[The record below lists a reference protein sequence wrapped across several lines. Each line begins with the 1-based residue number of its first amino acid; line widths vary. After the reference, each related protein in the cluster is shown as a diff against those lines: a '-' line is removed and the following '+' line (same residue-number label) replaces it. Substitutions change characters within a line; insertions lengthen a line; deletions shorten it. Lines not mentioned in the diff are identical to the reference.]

1 MNYSDICKAFY
12 RKNQCWGFKK
22 LKTQAEIGEIFIKL
36 ALTEESTAVLMLQ
49 PDTFRKWFSGTNPP
63 NFEAWK
69 YFRKDYQEEKYVQD
83 LMEIFNDK
91 NLEAVAEM
99 LQIEIHSGK
108 TVEKRKLATAIA
120 RQMNSLANEASEDV
134 LVTEY
139 SSDDLKVDFKDY
151 VVKATERYNVM
162 RLIGGQEVPLEDY
175 FICNTLGDS
184 QRQNGNRKNF
194 KGALVEDAT
203 VEKVRNVY
211 EKRHTDNR
219 KCIFIG
225 SGGSGKTLMLQH
237 LFLDAAVR
245 YPDTGVL
252 PIFLE
257 LRYFKNSDDIMSF
270 LVDTVS
276 QKDPTFNTFVADR
289 LLKSKKCVLLMD
301 GLDEIDPSDIK
312 AFHNMMEAFTDKYKD
327 AQVIVTSRMC
337 DATGGLHGYVPLYV
351 WPFDKEQAG
360 RLVDKILIAEG
371 KPEIKDEVMEYLLNG
386 FIGSDG
392 VFASHPMLLT
402 FVCRNYR
409 SFDKFHND
417 HAKFYQEAYKALL
430 SGHDKNKKPYERIF
444 HGVDDADQFTIVFKE
459 FCAKTF
465 QSAAF
470 QFDSESF
477 NKYYTQLT
485 SYKQFKNPYKM
496 SEEHFRQDTCS
507 TACMLYEQDLDI
519 FYIDPGF
526 QEFLF
531 AEYYSAAEE
540 DVTIELRKALKSRK
554 AADYSKLDAFKMLYD
569 KAKFKIDKCVFLPI
583 LNDIFK
589 EKYSEKE
596 AFIQF
601 LIEGFEKVEVAIIDK
616 ELVDRVTTD
625 NGLKDYRYVDVKN
638 EPSNVIM
645 SFMLQEKGLPLTC
658 SFRGYDKEIMEQLS
672 GGKALS
678 VEFVNDPR
686 TKERVAILSNNPW
699 NEDVAFVENFQNE
712 REREISRSDVLYM
725 QTAPAIDFN
734 KGDVVFAPMGYA
746 YEIDPFDI
754 EEEPNKFDLLLEAM
768 MKKGNSFYRV
778 FLGLKEFHKE
788 LRREQRRVGR

>member
-1 MNYSDICKAFY
+1 MQLLN
-12 RKNQCWGFKK
+12 
-22 LKTQAEIGEIFIKL
+22 
-36 ALTEESTAVLMLQ
+36 
-49 PDTFRKWFSGTNPP
+49 
-63 NFEAWK
+63 
-69 YFRKDYQEEKYVQD
+69 
-83 LMEIFNDK
+83 
-91 NLEAVAEM
+91 
-99 LQIEIHSGK
+99 
-108 TVEKRKLATAIA
+108 
-120 RQMNSLANEASEDV
+120 
-134 LVTEY
+134 
-139 SSDDLKVDFKDY
+139 
-151 VVKATERYNVM
+151 
-162 RLIGGQEVPLEDY
+162 
-175 FICNTLGDS
+175 
-184 QRQNGNRKNF
+184 
-194 KGALVEDAT
+194 
-203 VEKVRNVY
+203 KVRNVY

-219 KCIFIG
+219 KCVFIG

-237 LFLDAAVR
+237 LFLDAAER

-252 PIFLE
+252 PVFLE
-257 LRYFKNSDDIMSF
+257 LRYFKNSDNIMSF

-276 QKDPTFNTFVADR
+276 QKDSTFNTSVADR
-289 LLKSKKCVLLMD
+289 LLKSKKCILLMD

-312 AFHNMMEAFTDKYKD
+312 AFHNTLEAFTDKYKD

-360 RLVDKILIAEG
+360 RLVDKILTAEG
-371 KPEIKDEVMEYLLNG
+371 KPEIKDHVMEYLLNG

-430 SGHDKNKKPYERIF
+430 SGHDKNKKPYERVF

-531 AEYYSAAEE
+531 AEYYSTAEE

-569 KAKFKIDKCVFLPI
+569 KAKLKIDMCVFLPI

-601 LIEGFEKVEVAIIDK
+601 LIEGFEKVEVAVIDK
-616 ELVDRVTTD
+616 ELVDRVITA
-625 NGLKDYRYVDVKN
+625 NRLSDYRYVDVKN

-645 SFMLQEKGLPLTC
+645 SFMLQEKGLSPTC
-658 SFRGYDKEIMEQLS
+658 SFRGYGKEIMEQLS
-672 GGKALS
+672 GGEILS
-678 VEFVNDPR
+678 AKLGNAPR
-686 TKERVAILSNNPW
+686 TNERVAILINNHW
-699 NEDVAFVENFQNE
+699 NEKIS
-712 REREISRSDVLYM
+712 EISKIRDILNTEMASAIDVLLKF
-725 QTAPAIDFN
+725 TEDNILSVPL
-734 KGDVVFAPMGYA
+734 GYA
-746 YEIDPFDI
+746 YEINPFDI
-754 EEEPNKFDLLLEAM
+754 EDEPNKFDLLLEAM
-768 MKKGNSFYRV
+768 MKDGNTFYSA
-778 FLGLKEFHKE
+778 FLGLQEFHKE
-788 LRREQRRVGR
+788 LRREQRRAGR

>member
-1 MNYSDICKAFY
+1 MNYSNICKAFY

-36 ALTEESTAVLMLQ
+36 ALTEESMSVLTLQ
-49 PDTFRKWFSGTNPP
+49 PGTFIKWFKGTNPP
-63 NFEAWK
+63 NPEAWEC
-69 YFRKDYQEEKYVQD
+69 FRKDYEEERYVQN

-91 NLEAVAEM
+91 NLEAVAEE
-99 LQIEIHSGK
+99 LQIEIHNGK
-108 TVEKRKLATAIA
+108 TVEKRKFATAIA
-120 RQMNSLANEASEDV
+120 KQMSSIANEESEDI
-134 LVTEY
+134 LAMEY
-139 SSDDLKVDFKDY
+139 SSDNLKVDFKDY
-151 VVKATERYNVM
+151 ITKATKRYDAM
-162 RLIGGQEVPLEDY
+162 RLIGGREVPLEKY
-175 FICNTLGDS
+175 FICNTLGDA

-203 VEKVRNVY
+203 IEKVRNVY
-211 EKRHTDNR
+211 EKRHTDGR
-219 KCIFIG
+219 MCKIIG

-237 LFLDAAVR
+237 LFLDAAER

-257 LRYFKNSDDIMSF
+257 LRYFKNSDTIMSF

-276 QKDPTFNTFVADR
+276 QKDSTFDVSAAER
-289 LLKSKKCVLLMD
+289 LLKLGKCVLLMD
-301 GLDEIDPSDIK
+301 GFDEIDPSDIDVFQTK
-312 AFHNMMEAFTDKYKD
+312 LETFTDRYQD

-337 DATGGLHGYVPLYV
+337 DALSGLHGYVELYV
-351 WPFDKEQAG
+351 WPFDQEQAG
-360 RLVDKILIAEG
+360 RLVDKILVAEG
-371 KPEIKDEVMEYLLNG
+371 KPEIKEQVMEYLQNG
-386 FIGSDG
+386 FVGKDG

-402 FVCRNYR
+402 FVCRNYK
-409 SFDKFHND
+409 SFDVFHND

-601 LIEGFEKVEVAIIDK
+601 LIEGFEKVEFAIIDK

-625 NGLKDYRYVDVKN
+625 NGLRNYRYVDVKN

-658 SFRGYDKEIMEQLS
+658 SFRGYGKEIMEQLS
-672 GGKALS
+672 GGKLLS
-678 VEFVNDPR
+678 VEFVNDPW
-686 TKERVAILSNNPW
+686 TKERVAVLSNNPW
-699 NEDVAFVENFQNE
+699 SDDVPFIENFQNVK
-712 REREISRSDVLYM
+712 EREISRSDILYM
-725 QTAPAIDFN
+725 QVAPAIDFT
-734 KGDVVFAPMGYA
+734 KGNVVFSPMGYA

>member
-22 LKTQAEIGEIFIKL
+22 LKTQAEIGEVFIKI
-36 ALTEESTAVLMLQ
+36 ALTEDSVAVLTLQ
-49 PDTFRKWFSGTNPP
+49 PDTFRKWFSGANPP
-63 NFEAWK
+63 NPEVWECFC
-69 YFRKDYQEEKYVQD
+69 KDYQEEKYVQD

-91 NLEAVAEM
+91 NLEAVAEK

-120 RQMNSLANEASEDV
+120 RRIHSLANKVSGDI

-139 SSDDLKVDFKDY
+139 SSDDFKEGFKDY
-151 VVKATERYNVM
+151 IVKATERYNVM
-162 RLIGGQEVPLEDY
+162 RLIGGHEVPLEDY

-184 QRQNGNRKNF
+184 QRHNGNRRNF

-203 VEKVRNVY
+203 VEKVRSVY

-219 KCIFIG
+219 KCVFIG

-237 LFLDAAVR
+237 LFLDAAER
-245 YPDTGVL
+245 YPYTGVL

-270 LVDTVS
+270 LVNTVS
-276 QKDPTFNTFVADR
+276 QKDSTFNTSAADQ

-301 GLDEIDPSDIK
+301 GLDEIDPSDIRT
-312 AFHNMMEAFTDKYKD
+312 FHNTLEAFTDKYKD

-337 DATGGLHGYVPLYV
+337 DAINGLHGFVKLYV

-360 RLVDKILIAEG
+360 RLVDKILTAEG
-371 KPEIKDEVMEYLLNG
+371 KPEIKEQVMEYLLNG
-386 FIGSDG
+386 FIGRDG

-402 FVCRNYR
+402 FVCRNYK

-417 HAKFYQEAYKALL
+417 HAKFYQEAYKAIL

-465 QSAAF
+465 QNAVF

-477 NKYYTQLT
+477 SMYYTQLT
-485 SYKQFKNPYKM
+485 SYKQFENPYKM
-496 SEEHFRQDTCS
+496 SEEHFLQDTCS

-519 FYIDPGF
+519 LFIDPGF

-531 AEYYSAAEE
+531 AEYYSAVEE
-540 DVTIELRKALKSRK
+540 DVTIELGQALKSRK
-554 AADYSKLDAFKMLYD
+554 AADYNKLDAFRMLYD
-569 KAKFKIDKCVFLPI
+569 KAKAKMDKCVFLPI
-583 LNDIFK
+583 LNNIFK
-589 EKYSEKE
+589 EKYSDKE
-596 AFIQF
+596 AFIHF
-601 LIEGFEKVEVAIIDK
+601 LLEGFKTVQVAIIDK
-616 ELVDRVTTD
+616 ELVDRMTSA
-625 NGLKDYRYVDVKN
+625 NELSGYRYGDVEN
-638 EPSNVIM
+638 EPLNVIM
-645 SFMLQEKGLPLTC
+645 SFMLQEIGLPPTC
-658 SFRGYDKEIMEQLS
+658 SFTGYDKKIMEQLS
-672 GGKALS
+672 GGDVLIAKQG
-678 VEFVNDPR
+678 NDPQ
-686 TKERVAILSNNPW
+686 TSERVAVLINNHW
-699 NEDVAFVENFQNE
+699 NETFTEDNASSVPF
-712 REREISRSDVLYM
+712 
-725 QTAPAIDFN
+725 
-734 KGDVVFAPMGYA
+734 GYA

-754 EEEPNKFDLLLEAM
+754 EEKPDRFDLLLEAM
-768 MKKGNSFYRV
+768 MKDDNTFYSA
-778 FLGLKEFHKE
+778 FLGLQKFHKE
-788 LRREQRRVGR
+788 LRREQRRAGR